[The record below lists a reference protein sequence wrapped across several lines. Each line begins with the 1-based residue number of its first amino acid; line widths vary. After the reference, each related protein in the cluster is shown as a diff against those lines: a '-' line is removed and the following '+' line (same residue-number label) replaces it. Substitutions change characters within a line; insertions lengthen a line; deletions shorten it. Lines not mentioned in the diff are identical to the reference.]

1 MCYNVGSEEP
11 TERGGGASSFTATYH
26 QGAQGVFSCPSSC
39 TCIRIKTG
47 HISVKTKT
55 GGFFFNSLE
64 FIFYLFNKNDILIQ
78 PDQRQKQ
85 LFKAQRCCLFCCFD
99 KRLRLIFDNS
109 NMEAERVKAENHL
122 CFSAFHHLRSSRAA
136 AAASLLGCFFS
147 RTMEGF
153 LSLLRCSVCFSLRGR
168 L

>member
-11 TERGGGASSFTATYH
+11 AERGGGASSFTATFH
-26 QGAQGVFSCPSSC
+26 QGAQGVFSCPSSR

-47 HISVKTKT
+47 HVSVKTKS
-55 GGFFFNSLE
+55 GGVCFFLNSLE
-64 FIFYLFNKNDILIQ
+64 FIFYLSNKNDILIQ

-109 NMEAERVKAENHL
+109 NMEAENHL

-136 AAASLLGCFFS
+136 AASLLACFFS
-147 RTMEGF
+147 RRMEGF
-153 LSLLRCSVCFSLRGR
+153 LSLVLCSVCFSLRGR